1 MKAMILAA
9 GYGTRLKP
17 ITNNIPKALVGV
29 NNITLLENA
38 INTVAKFGFDDV
50 LINIHYLAEKI
61 KNFIDNNNFSVKVTI
76 SDESKRLLDIGGGL
90 KNVSWFFD
98 NEPFL
103 LFNVD
108 IVSDINLS
116 KMMEFHKSSEALVT
130 LATRKRKS
138 SRYLLFDEDNKLV
151 GWRND
156 KNGEEKLVRK
166 SDTFFKQTAFSGIH
180 IIEPKIFELMPK
192 KNKFSIIEL
201 YLNLANDYWLQ
212 SYDHSDSQ
220 WVDAGEKQGLIQAR
234 EILNKNK
241 KIRTGT
247 KNENN

>member
-50 LINIHYLAEKI
+50 LINIYYLAEKI

-220 WVDAGEKQGLIQAR
+220 WVDAGKKQGLIQAR

>member
-1 MKAMILAA
+1 M
-9 GYGTRLKP
+9 
-17 ITNNIPKALVGV
+17 
-29 NNITLLENA
+29 
-38 INTVAKFGFDDV
+38 
-50 LINIHYLAEKI
+50 
-61 KNFIDNNNFSVKVTI
+61 
-76 SDESKRLLDIGGGL
+76 
-90 KNVSWFFD
+90 
-98 NEPFL
+98 
-103 LFNVD
+103 
-108 IVSDINLS
+108 
-116 KMMEFHKSSEALVT
+116 T

-166 SDTFFKQTAFSGIH
+166 SDTFFKQMAFSGIH

-220 WVDAGEKQGLIQAR
+220 WIDVGKKQGLIQAR
-234 EILNKNK
+234 EILNKNE

>member
-17 ITNNIPKALVGV
+17 ITNNIPKALVEV

-38 INTVAKFGFDDV
+38 INTITKFGFEDV
-50 LINIHYLAEKI
+50 VINIHHFAEKM
-61 KNFIDNNNFSVKVTI
+61 KNFINKNTFPAKISI
-76 SDESKRLLDIGGGL
+76 SDESKRSLDIGGGL

-108 IVSDINLS
+108 VVSDINLS

-130 LATRKRKS
+130 LACRKRKS

-156 KNGEEKLVRK
+156 KNGEEKLVRE
-166 SDTFFKQTAFSGIH
+166 SDTSFKQTAFSGIH

-220 WVDAGEKQGLIQAR
+220 WIDAGKKQGLIQAR
-234 EILNKNK
+234 EIIN
-241 KIRTGT
+241 
-247 KNENN
+247 